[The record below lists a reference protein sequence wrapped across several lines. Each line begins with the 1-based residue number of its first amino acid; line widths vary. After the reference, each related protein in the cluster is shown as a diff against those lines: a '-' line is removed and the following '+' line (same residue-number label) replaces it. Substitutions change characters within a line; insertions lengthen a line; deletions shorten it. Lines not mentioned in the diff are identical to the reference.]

1 MGAIRIQA
9 TIQEVDIPN
18 VERFLREISA
28 KEVSFS
34 TDNKEFLI
42 SKELEEELEK
52 RYENFKNNPEQGIFL
67 EELKQKVMSRRY
79 GI

>member
-1 MGAIRIQA
+1 MGAIKIQA
-9 TIQEVDIPN
+9 IIQEVDIPN

-34 TDNKEFLI
+34 KENKDIFI
-42 SKELEEELEK
+42 SKEVEIELEK

-67 EELKQKVMSRRY
+67 EELKQKVISQRY

>member
-1 MGAIRIQA
+1 MSVVRIQA

-34 TDNKEFLI
+34 TDNKDIFI
-42 SKELEEELEK
+42 SQEVEKELEK
-52 RYENFKNNPEQGIFL
+52 RYENFKNNPEKGIFL
-67 EELKQKVMSRRY
+67 EELKQKVISQRY